1 MKFKLEFD
9 CDNSA
14 FGDSNA
20 VFGGNGS
27 GEIEAE
33 ITRLLEVAAEKVR
46 NGNKEGILLDYNGNL
61 VGKYKI
67 TGKR

>member
-14 FGDSNA
+14 FGDSSA
-20 VFGGNGS
+20 VFGSGEH

-33 ITRLLEVAAEKVR
+33 ITRILENAALKVR
-46 NGNKEGILLDYNGNL
+46 EGNKEAILLDFNGNL

-67 TGKR
+67 TGRR